1 MRMAARK
8 AEGVV
13 SMVVILSVFTPG
25 SMGRE
30 LSFAFASV
38 EAGVCRVTGVAY
50 EPLPILAF
58 GNSHTKAE

>member
-1 MRMAARK
+1 
-8 AEGVV
+8 
-13 SMVVILSVFTPG
+13 MVVILSVFTPG